1 MNSKLTGT
9 AVPASSDD
17 VVKTIQALIIAG
29 YYGEEL
35 LNKINSIFGSG
46 GGGGSNDKV
55 LRVSPSLVPYEL
67 DYSSNL
73 DYPIVYPSD
82 NIKIGDTVIGSNGC
96 VGEIVDFHI
105 SESLKDSF
113 ITVKGLGFIIN
124 TYNGPVEYSM

>member
-1 MNSKLTGT
+1 MNSKLIGN

-46 GGGGSNDKV
+46 VGGGSNDKV
-55 LRVSPSLVPYEL
+55 LRVSPSFVPYEL

-73 DYPIVYPSD
+73 EYPIVFPSD
-82 NIKIGDTVIGSNGC
+82 NVKIGDTVIGSNGC

-105 SESLKDSF
+105 SENPKDSF
-113 ITVKGLGFIIN
+113 ITVKGLGFFIN
-124 TYNGPVEYSM
+124 TAYNESYST

>member
-1 MNSKLTGT
+1 MDSKLTGT

-29 YYGEEL
+29 YYGEDL

-46 GGGGSNDKV
+46 GSVSNDKV
-55 LRVSPSLVPYEL
+55 LRVSPSDVPYEL
-67 DYSSNL
+67 DYSLNL

-82 NIKIGDTVIGSNGC
+82 NVKIGDIVIGANGC

-105 SESLKDSF
+105 SESLKDSY
-113 ITVKGLGFIIN
+113 ITVKGLGFVID
-124 TYNGPVEYSM
+124 TYNPPVEMV